1 MLYTKYESSGPYSL
15 RQEDFWK
22 LHFKTYFW
30 PRDLHMQPIITIWT
44 LYVCLVYRGPLLWKR
59 TSIYQTYI
67 HTYLHTCYI
76 PNMKALGLVL
86 SEEKIFENRI
96 LKTYF
101 FTSWPTYLPI
111 RTIWTILVGG
121 HPGAIPIEFGHITIS
136 GSRVDVFWSFSYI
149 IQCKIVTPGAGT
161 ILTPG
166 A

>member
-121 HPGAIPIEFGHITIS
+121 YPGAIPVEFGHITIS
-136 GSRVDVFWSFSYI
+136 GSRVDVFWSFLI
-149 IQCKIVTPGAGT
+149 
-161 ILTPG
+161 
-166 A
+166 